1 MVFQTQFSQS
11 CVFPC
16 MTWRLE
22 LMSSDWRVLSESKS
36 AMFMQV
42 YIVTRIVVLLSF
54 GYWNPFVINSEV
66 RTIKIKYS
74 IKIAS
79 SILAETPIPVQTTP
93 IGSNSRRIVLCGSQ
107 WNNEIRWIIDLH
119 PITQFLILKSDQKSK
134 TYSFW

>member
-1 MVFQTQFSQS
+1 MVFDLSSPLVRFFWYRRAN
-11 CVFPC
+11 VFYLNPNQQC
-16 MTWRLE
+16 LCR
-22 LMSSDWRVLSESKS
+22 
-36 AMFMQV
+36 
-42 YIVTRIVVLLSF
+42 YIVIWIVVLLSF

-66 RTIKIKYS
+66 KTIKIKYS
-74 IKIAS
+74 IKVAS
-79 SILAETPIPVQTTP
+79 SNLTETLIPVQTTP